1 MKIAS
6 TKIEASTETQDS
18 LDEEITKDEDLG
30 TTLDNKEEVPI
41 VEDSPMKDAC

>member
-1 MKIAS
+1 MKTAS

-18 LDEEITKDEDLG
+18 LDEDITKDKDLG
-30 TTLDNKEEVPI
+30 TTLDNKEVPI